1 MSNDSKQDPDQP
13 SQEELDALLSSTS
26 LFSIQ
31 SVRASLERRS
41 PLFRRSWIVLVTL
54 TIMCL
59 MGWFSGLIKPYMAF
73 AITGLEADYDLHQ
86 IRFLLAFIMTTIGVI
101 ALNFDWRVEETFT
114 TVAWIQFY
122 FLISGVSR
130 QWRTTGEDNLVS
142 ILIYTATLLLILLLL
157 VVLILEE
164 RRLKSMS

>member
-1 MSNDSKQDPDQP
+1 MSNDSNQDPDQP

-41 PLFRRSWIVLVTL
+41 PLFRRSWLVLVTL
-54 TIMCL
+54 TLMCL